1 MKTVPY
7 AAIRVAGGI
16 LAALWCGYVFSREG
30 SVPTVFLGFLTF
42 TAGWFAAQRFGRPI
56 GLSNRRPWLDT
67 VLPIAIA
74 AFAILP
80 AALFP
85 FLGTVSIAVSQLR
98 AKGESAGRPGH
109 RKGFDRRRA
118 GTAGSR
124 ARTRPRGRAVDV
136 GGEFETPRAGAH
148 DSRSVATMT
157 RKGSASMDSSVG
169 VGMGPGRTR
178 QGPSQIG

>member
-16 LAALWCGYVFSREG
+16 LAALWCVYVFSREG
-30 SVPTVFLGFLTF
+30 SVPTVFFGLVTF

-85 FLGTVSIAVSQLR
+85 FLGTVSIAVAAAIVVLFFAGMSLSLGLGPYSNVKV
-98 AKGESAGRPGH
+98 ALSAG
-109 RKGFDRRRA
+109 
-118 GTAGSR
+118 S
-124 ARTRPRGRAVDV
+124 
-136 GGEFETPRAGAH
+136 
-148 DSRSVATMT
+148 
-157 RKGSASMDSSVG
+157 
-169 VGMGPGRTR
+169 
-178 QGPSQIG
+178 